1 MSTTTGA
8 WLAQLIRAEQAQ
20 LNTETIAIVRATVP
34 EYNALSDDQLRTVF
48 DQVYV
53 VFARALETDD
63 FGPWRTYFQA
73 ILAARRQVGIM
84 PAEIIA
90 TIEIVQKRVLNLSA
104 HHAPPNSIRLAES
117 RSILRATANRIRMM
131 VSELNLAQ
139 LTNPPPSSD
148 PIGE

>member
-8 WLAQLIRAEQAQ
+8 WLAQLIRDDQEA
-20 LNTETIAIVRATVP
+20 LIVETVTIVRANVP
-34 EYNALSDDQLRTVF
+34 EYNTLPDTQLRAIF
-48 DQVYV
+48 EQAYA

-104 HHAPPNSIRLAES
+104 HHAPPNSVRLAES

-139 LTNPPPSSD
+139 LTNPPPPDSA
-148 PIGE
+148 GE